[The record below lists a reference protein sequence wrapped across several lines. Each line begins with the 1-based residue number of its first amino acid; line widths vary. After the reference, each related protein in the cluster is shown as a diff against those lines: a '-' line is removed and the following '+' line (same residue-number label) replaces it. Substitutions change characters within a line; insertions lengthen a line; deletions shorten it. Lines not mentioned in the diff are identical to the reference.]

1 MKKTRLADLYLLGIG
16 IKGMSQISLETQEIL
31 KRCRL
36 VFHLS
41 YSHDEL
47 RALNSNLVD
56 LADEYWTEES
66 HDLVYDRL
74 VARIMK
80 EVARGPGVASV
91 TYGHPLFFDDVHME
105 LTRICRRKK
114 LNCVVLPAISSLD
127 TLSVDLGV
135 DYGEG
140 LQVFEAV
147 DLVEGK
153 LKINPQL
160 HTLVFQIGEYGMQTT
175 SYIPSEEPKRFI
187 KIQKY
192 LMRYFPADHPIV
204 VAMSDNGDGRT
215 LLKSRLGRLNS
226 HRRRI
231 GLGSTLYLA
240 PLPR

>member
-1 MKKTRLADLYLLGIG
+1 MKKNKIADLYLLGIG
-16 IKGMSQISLETQEIL
+16 INGMSQISVETQEIL

-41 YSHDEL
+41 YSHEEL
-47 RALNSNLVD
+47 LALNTNTVD
-56 LADEYWTEES
+56 LADEYWTDEA

-80 EVARGPGVASV
+80 EVGRGPGVASV

-105 LTRICRRKK
+105 LTRLCKKKK
-114 LNCVVLPAISSLD
+114 LNCVVIPAISSLD

-140 LQVFEAV
+140 LQLFEAV
-147 DLVEGK
+147 HMVEGK
-153 LKINPQL
+153 LKINPRL
-160 HTLVFQIGEYGMQTT
+160 HTLVFQIGEYGMHTT
-175 SYIPSEEPKRFI
+175 SYIPSDEPTRFL
-187 KIQKY
+187 KIQNY
-192 LMRYFPADHPIV
+192 LLKYFPDDHPMV

-226 HRRRI
+226 HRKRI
-231 GLGSTLYLA
+231 RLGSTLYLA
-240 PLPR
+240 PLDD